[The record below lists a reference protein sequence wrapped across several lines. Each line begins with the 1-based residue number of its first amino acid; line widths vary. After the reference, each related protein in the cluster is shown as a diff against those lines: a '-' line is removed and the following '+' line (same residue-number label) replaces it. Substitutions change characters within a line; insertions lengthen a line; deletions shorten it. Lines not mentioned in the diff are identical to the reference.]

1 MCKNLCADPF
11 VHSPFSLH
19 ANLFS
24 CLLLVVVAV
33 AAVGVAFFLEELVFV
48 SCSEI
53 IFQSRW
59 TPSSSV
65 TNLIDSNMVQGVS
78 VENGVIQNINPAT
91 GQLIEPA
98 VSVTS
103 PEEIESIVSAANLSQ
118 QSWSDKT
125 LSERIE
131 AIRQGLIAVEPIAD
145 ELADVI
151 LKRWGKS
158 LPKRSWRYP
167 MR

>member
-1 MCKNLCADPF
+1 
-11 VHSPFSLH
+11 
-19 ANLFS
+19 
-24 CLLLVVVAV
+24 
-33 AAVGVAFFLEELVFV
+33 
-48 SCSEI
+48 
-53 IFQSRW
+53 
-59 TPSSSV
+59 
-65 TNLIDSNMVQGVS
+65 MVQGVS

-118 QSWSDKT
+118 QSWSDRT

-151 LKRWGKS
+151 TKEMGKISAEAKLEVSNAIGLKGAWLDMVKEANEDVHLGGGEEGKAESVVVRDPLGVVVVISPWNVSKAPSYTQSNS
-158 LPKRSWRYP
+158 LFLF
-167 MR
+167 